1 MEQGQLEK
9 LRSWFEGYVRGFYGE
24 DEYVN
29 ANIGLKD
36 KHSRATC
43 GEIMYLADKLG
54 VGPDKRRLA
63 EALGLLHDVGRFE
76 QFIRHRTYNDP
87 RSVDH
92 GLLGLEV
99 LRENKVLE
107 GLENGERE
115 VIERAIEYHGRKE
128 LPEDLYG
135 EVLFFS
141 RLIRDADK
149 LDIYRVV
156 IEYYQQ
162 YRERPE
168 QFRLEIEYP
177 NEPRCSTEV
186 VEKLLRGEAIGYDEL
201 RTWNDVKLCQ
211 IGWVY
216 DVNFGATLKRI
227 RERRFLEKILDFL
240 PNDEDIKKV
249 REKVFEYVDTRI
261 KKES

>member
-1 MEQGQLEK
+1 M
-9 LRSWFEGYVRGFYGE
+9 RGFYGE

-43 GEIMYLADKLG
+43 GEILYLADKLAVEG
-54 VGPDKRRLA
+54 GRRRLA
-63 EALGLLHDVGRFE
+63 EAMGLLHDVGRFE
-76 QFIRHRTYNDP
+76 QFVRHRTYNDS

-99 LRENKVLE
+99 LREKGVLE
-107 GLENGERE
+107 GLEDSERE
-115 VIERAIEYHGRKE
+115 VIERAIAYHGRKV
-128 LPEDLYG
+128 LAEDLDG
-135 EVLFFS
+135 EVMFFS
-141 RLIRDADK
+141 RLLRDADK

-156 IEYYQQ
+156 IEYYEQ
-162 YRERPE
+162 YRRDPRR
-168 QFRLEIEYP
+168 FRLEIEYP
-177 NEPRCSTEV
+177 NEPRCSAEV

-211 IGWVY
+211 IAWVY
-216 DVNFGATLKRI
+216 DVNFGATLRRI
-227 RERRFLEKILDFL
+227 RQQGFLEKMFDFL
-240 PNDEDIKKV
+240 PDDEDINKV

-261 KKES
+261 KKEL

>member
-9 LRSWFEGYVRGFYGE
+9 LRAWFEGYVRGFYGE

-29 ANIGLKD
+29 ANIALKD

-43 GEIMYLADKLG
+43 GEILYLADKLAVIG
-54 VGPDKRRLA
+54 DRRRLA

-76 QFIRHRTYNDP
+76 QFVRYRTYNDP

-99 LRENKVLE
+99 LRKNRVLE
-107 GLENGERE
+107 GLDDGERE
-115 VIERAIEYHGRKE
+115 IIEKAIEYHGWKQ
-128 LPEDLYG
+128 LPEDLDG

-141 RLIRDADK
+141 RLLRDADK

-168 QFRLEIEYP
+168 EFRLEIEYP
-177 NEPRCSTEV
+177 DEPRCSAEV
-186 VEKLLRGEAIGYDEL
+186 VEKLLRGQAIGYDEL
-201 RTWNDVKLCQ
+201 RTLNDVKLCQ
-211 IGWVY
+211 IAWVY

-227 RERRFLEKILDFL
+227 RQRGFLEKIFDFL
-240 PNDEDIKKV
+240 PDDEDIKKM
-249 REKVFEYVDTRI
+249 REKVFEYVETRI
-261 KKES
+261 KKDT